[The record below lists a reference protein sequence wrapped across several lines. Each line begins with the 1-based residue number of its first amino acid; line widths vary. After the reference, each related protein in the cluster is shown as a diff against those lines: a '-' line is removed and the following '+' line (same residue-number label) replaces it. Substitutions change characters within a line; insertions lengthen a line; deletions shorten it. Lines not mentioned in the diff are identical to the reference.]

1 VLDGGLVYDCPAYGL
16 GSYRRESRGRLAI
29 EKPVAAADA
38 LVVALKA
45 EDRSAEKQLAA
56 LGRIDS
62 VGVRRWALRLHAP
75 GRDPRQAWRAV
86 LAQNPEAEWVAPAFR
101 DASGNELLPTG
112 AVAVRFRKKPSD
124 RALEAFARDEA
135 LELDRRNEFVPEQ
148 ATFHPREPRDV
159 YLPDL
164 VAKLASRPEV
174 AAVWPATSSRYRK
187 A

>member
-1 VLDGGLVYDCPAYGL
+1 MLEGRLVYDCPRTASARIGE
-16 GSYRRESRGRLAI
+16 ESGARVAI

-45 EDRSAEKQLAA
+45 EGRAAERQLAA

-62 VGVRRWALRLHAP
+62 VDARRWTLRLETPA
-75 GRDPRQAWRAV
+75 RNPRQAWRAV

-148 ATFHPREPRDV
+148 ATFRPREPREV

-164 VAKLASRPEV
+164 VAKLARRPEV
-174 AAVWPATSSRYRK
+174 AAAWPATSSRYRK